1 MASDLVPPPP
11 PRSGIALLADAH
23 IGGPGGHAAPLVEQ
37 LEALPAAGAE
47 RLVVMGDLFQAWVA
61 DARYETDDVRAVL
74 GAITRLRDAGVVVNY
89 IEGNRDF
96 FVAGSAYAEAFD
108 SVGTEVA
115 LEAGGLRY
123 LVVHGDGLND
133 RDRQYLFWRWLSKSR
148 PVRWFMLHLPRA
160 LAQWLV
166 QGTERRLADTNF
178 KHKQRIPEE
187 AICAYGEKRFAEGY
201 DRLLLGHFHEPR
213 SWRVASGEIRLL
225 DAWFNSR
232 ALEWL

>member
-1 MASDLVPPPP
+1 VAEPAT
-11 PRSGIALLADAH
+11 RSGIALLADAH
-23 IGGPGGHAAPLVEQ
+23 IGGPGGGAGPLVEQ
-37 LEALPAAGAE
+37 LEALPAAGAH

-61 DARYETDDVRAVL
+61 DERYETADVRAVL
-74 GAITRLRDAGVVVNY
+74 AAIDAVRGAGLTVDY

-96 FVAGSAYAEAFD
+96 FVAGSAYGERFD
-108 SVGTEVA
+108 SVGMEVSF
-115 LEAGGLRY
+115 EAGGLRY

-148 PVRWFMLHLPRA
+148 PVRWLMFHLPRV
-160 LAQWLV
+160 LARRFV
-166 QGTERRLADTNF
+166 HGTERRLADTNF

-187 AICAYGEKRFAEGY
+187 AIRAYAARRFAEGH

-213 SWRVASGEIRLL
+213 SWQVAGGEIRLL

-232 ALEWL
+232 RLEWL

>member
-1 MASDLVPPPP
+1 MAETAAP
-11 PRSGIALLADAH
+11 PRIALLADAH
-23 IGGPGGHAAPLVEQ
+23 IGGPGGSAEPLVAQ
-37 LEALPAAGAE
+37 LEALSETGVG

-61 DARYETDDVRAVL
+61 DARYETDDVRKILA
-74 GAITRLRDAGVVVNY
+74 AIGRLRDDGIVVDY

-96 FVAGSAYAEAFD
+96 FVAGSAYAGAFD

-115 LEAGGLRY
+115 FEAGGLRY

-148 PVRWFMLHLPRA
+148 PVRWFMFHLPRA
-160 LAQWLV
+160 LARWLV
-166 QGTERRLADTNF
+166 HRTERRLAETNF

-187 AICAYGEKRFAEGY
+187 AICSYGARRFAEGH

-213 SWRVASGEIRLL
+213 QWQVEGGEIRLL

-232 ALEWL
+232 RLEWL